1 MTDTARNTARVLARG
16 LAASGVGQLICD
28 PARAGSVPVRC
39 LRSVVRSSALR
50 TLARRLMDSPMGERR
65 TIAAMLNAALDK
77 GNYRAAL
84 ALVSTAG
91 RRPDLYAEKILS
103 RRYRFL
109 WIGVPKAASRSLIA
123 ALQALDPKAVLYHG
137 LSLDELLLVHPE
149 ARDYFR
155 FAFLRHPCARLL
167 SFYADK
173 HVRGRND
180 REAYRWFIKPW
191 NGLRPGMGFDELCR
205 WLCTPCGS
213 DAFADRHWLSQS
225 RQVIAADGRLPQY
238 LGRYETLEAGW
249 RTVCERLDM
258 PAAPLP
264 RLNAGGYDAMPG
276 GRIDID
282 ADICG
287 LLRRRYAEDY
297 HLGGYGEAP
306 PGWPQ

>member
-1 MTDTARNTARVLARG
+1 
-16 LAASGVGQLICD
+16 
-28 PARAGSVPVRC
+28 
-39 LRSVVRSSALR
+39 
-50 TLARRLMDSPMGERR
+50 
-65 TIAAMLNAALDK
+65 MLNAALDK

-103 RRYRFL
+103 QRYRFL

-123 ALQALDPKAVLYHG
+123 ALHALDPKAVLYHG

-180 REAYRWFIKPW
+180 REAYRWFIEPW
-191 NGLRPGMGFDELCR
+191 RGLRPGMGFDELCR

-225 RQVIAADGRLPQY
+225 RQVISADGRLPQY

-264 RLNAGGYDAMPG
+264 RLNAGRYDAMPG

-287 LLRRRYAEDY
+287 PASALCGL
-297 HLGGYGEAP
+297 P
-306 PGWPQ
+306 PGWRGGAAGMAAVMPDGRIDTTPTSAACCVGAMLRTTTWVATGRRRRDGRSDAGRAHRHRRRHLRPAASALC